1 MGCHYI
7 VCNPIFCKVIYM
19 KKNRRKTNRYEKK
32 YETQKKIVLRQL
44 DEIEKLKSSIS
55 ELEIDSEKRTEL
67 IDSITDI
74 RTELYEVIDD
84 LSERREEY
92 TRLIEDLKQM
102 KMVMNQTVFKGKW
115 RLVKLLLR

>member
-1 MGCHYI
+1 
-7 VCNPIFCKVIYM
+7 M

-74 RTELYEVIDD
+74 RTELYEIIDD

-92 TRLIEDLKQM
+92 TRLIEDLRQM

-115 RLVKLLLR
+115 RLIKLLLR

>member
-1 MGCHYI
+1 
-7 VCNPIFCKVIYM
+7 M

-55 ELEIDSEKRTEL
+55 ELEIDNEKRTEL

-92 TRLIEDLKQM
+92 TRLIEDLRQM

-115 RLVKLLLR
+115 RLIKLLLR

>member
-1 MGCHYI
+1 
-7 VCNPIFCKVIYM
+7 M
-19 KKNRRKTNRYEKK
+19 KKNRRRTNRYEKK

-92 TRLIEDLKQM
+92 TRLIEDLRQM

-115 RLVKLLLR
+115 RLIKLLLR

>member
-1 MGCHYI
+1 
-7 VCNPIFCKVIYM
+7 M

-92 TRLIEDLKQM
+92 TRLIEDLRQM
-102 KMVMNQTVFKGKW
+102 KMVMNQTIFRGKW
-115 RLVKLLLR
+115 RLIKLLLR

>member
-1 MGCHYI
+1 
-7 VCNPIFCKVIYM
+7 M
-19 KKNRRKTNRYEKK
+19 KKNQRKTNRYEKK

-44 DEIEKLKSSIS
+44 DEIEKLESSIS

-92 TRLIEDLKQM
+92 TRLIQDLRQM

-115 RLVKLLLR
+115 RLIKLLLR

>member
-1 MGCHYI
+1 
-7 VCNPIFCKVIYM
+7 M
-19 KKNRRKTNRYEKK
+19 KKNRRKINRYEKK

-67 IDSITDI
+67 INSITDI

-92 TRLIEDLKQM
+92 TRLIQDLRQM

-115 RLVKLLLR
+115 RLIKLLLR

>member
-1 MGCHYI
+1 
-7 VCNPIFCKVIYM
+7 M

-55 ELEIDSEKRTEL
+55 VVEIDSEKRTEL

>member
-1 MGCHYI
+1 
-7 VCNPIFCKVIYM
+7 M

-84 LSERREEY
+84 LNERREEY
-92 TRLIEDLKQM
+92 TRLIEDLRQM

-115 RLVKLLLR
+115 RLIKLLLR

>member
-1 MGCHYI
+1 
-7 VCNPIFCKVIYM
+7 M

-74 RTELYEVIDD
+74 RTELYEVVDD

-92 TRLIEDLKQM
+92 TRLIEDLRQM

-115 RLVKLLLR
+115 RLIKLLLR

>member
-1 MGCHYI
+1 
-7 VCNPIFCKVIYM
+7 M

-32 YETQKKIVLRQL
+32 YETQKKIVLQQL

-84 LSERREEY
+84 LSERQKEY
-92 TRLIEDLKQM
+92 TRLIEDLRQM
-102 KMVMNQTVFKGKW
+102 KVVMNQTVFKGKW
-115 RLVKLLLR
+115 RLIKLLLR

>member
-1 MGCHYI
+1 
-7 VCNPIFCKVIYM
+7 M
-19 KKNRRKTNRYEKK
+19 KKNRRKTNRYKKK

-74 RTELYEVIDD
+74 RTELYEAIDD
-84 LSERREEY
+84 LSEKREEY
-92 TRLIEDLKQM
+92 TRLIEDLRQM

-115 RLVKLLLR
+115 RLIKLLLR

>member
-1 MGCHYI
+1 
-7 VCNPIFCKVIYM
+7 M
-19 KKNRRKTNRYEKK
+19 KKNRRRTNRYEKK

-84 LSERREEY
+84 LSEKREEY
-92 TRLIEDLKQM
+92 TRLIEDLRQM

-115 RLVKLLLR
+115 RLIKLLLR

>member
-1 MGCHYI
+1 
-7 VCNPIFCKVIYM
+7 M

-84 LSERREEY
+84 LSERRKEY

>member
-1 MGCHYI
+1 
-7 VCNPIFCKVIYM
+7 M
-19 KKNRRKTNRYEKK
+19 KKNLRKTNRYEKK

-84 LSERREEY
+84 LSEKREEY
-92 TRLIEDLKQM
+92 IRLIEDLRQM
-102 KMVMNQTVFKGKW
+102 KIVMNQTVFKGKW
-115 RLVKLLLR
+115 KLIKLLLR

>member
-1 MGCHYI
+1 
-7 VCNPIFCKVIYM
+7 M
-19 KKNRRKTNRYEKK
+19 KKK

-92 TRLIEDLKQM
+92 TRLIEDLRQM
-102 KMVMNQTVFKGKW
+102 KVVMNQTVFKGKW
-115 RLVKLLLR
+115 RLIKLLLR

>member
-1 MGCHYI
+1 
-7 VCNPIFCKVIYM
+7 M

-55 ELEIDSEKRTEL
+55 QLEIDSEKRTEL

-92 TRLIEDLKQM
+92 TRLIEDLRQM

-115 RLVKLLLR
+115 RLIRLLLR

>member
-1 MGCHYI
+1 
-7 VCNPIFCKVIYM
+7 M

-92 TRLIEDLKQM
+92 TRLIEDLRQM

-115 RLVKLLLR
+115 KLIKLLLR

>member
-1 MGCHYI
+1 
-7 VCNPIFCKVIYM
+7 M
-19 KKNRRKTNRYEKK
+19 KKNRRKTNSYEKK

-92 TRLIEDLKQM
+92 TRLIEDLRQM

-115 RLVKLLLR
+115 RLIKLLLR

>member
-1 MGCHYI
+1 
-7 VCNPIFCKVIYM
+7 M
-19 KKNRRKTNRYEKK
+19 KKNQRKTNRYEKK

-84 LSERREEY
+84 LSEKREEY
-92 TRLIEDLKQM
+92 TRLIEDLRQM

-115 RLVKLLLR
+115 KLIKLLLR

>member
-1 MGCHYI
+1 
-7 VCNPIFCKVIYM
+7 M

-74 RTELYEVIDD
+74 RTELYEIIDD

>member
-1 MGCHYI
+1 
-7 VCNPIFCKVIYM
+7 M

-92 TRLIEDLKQM
+92 TCLIEDLRQM
-102 KMVMNQTVFKGKW
+102 KMVMNQIVFKGKW
-115 RLVKLLLR
+115 RLIKLLLR

>member
-1 MGCHYI
+1 
-7 VCNPIFCKVIYM
+7 M

-55 ELEIDSEKRTEL
+55 EVEIDSEKRTEL

>member
-1 MGCHYI
+1 
-7 VCNPIFCKVIYM
+7 M

-92 TRLIEDLKQM
+92 TCLIEDLRQM
-102 KMVMNQTVFKGKW
+102 KIVMNQTVFKGKW
-115 RLVKLLLR
+115 RLIKLLLR